1 MSGQKYVTICLSED
15 LLRAIDTAAESEQLT
30 RNECVERA
38 MSWYLLSIRR
48 RERFCVMRRGY
59 QEMGML
65 NLNLAEECLPA
76 ECECDCLTTAHDS
89 EAALRYF
96 K

>member
-1 MSGQKYVTICLSED
+1 MNGQKYVTICIPEE
-15 LLRAIDTAAESEQLT
+15 LLRAIDTAAESEKLS

-59 QEMGML
+59 QEMGRL
-65 NLNLAEECLPA
+65 NLTMAEECLPA
-76 ECECDCLTTAHDS
+76 ECECECLTPSHDG
-89 EAALRYF
+89 AAWLREL